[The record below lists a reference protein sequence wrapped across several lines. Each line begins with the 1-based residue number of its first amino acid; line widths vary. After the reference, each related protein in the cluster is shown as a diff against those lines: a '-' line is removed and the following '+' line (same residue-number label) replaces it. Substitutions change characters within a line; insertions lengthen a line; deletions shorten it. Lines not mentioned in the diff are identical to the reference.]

1 MVSACQAKVLK
12 PCPDQASAS
21 ALTLL
26 EWVRNPFSST
36 NASITADPWRE
47 YYRYNFII
55 SFQALMQGFMLMSP
69 LIFGVNRS
77 LFVSYSILLLW
88 SVFWETK
95 WREAVINI
103 SFVAWLDAWLIALLF
118 HLRPRYIHTVSNCR
132 HSIWLI
138 LKLDKNNRF
147 LHCSYRSLYMYV
159 IILEITCMNHKIW
172 TRMHQWYYVEQLV
185 HSEYM

>member
-12 PCPDQASAS
+12 PYPDQASAS

-55 SFQALMQGFMLMSP
+55 SFQALMQGLMLMSP

-95 WREAVINI
+95 WREAVIII

-118 HLRPRYIHTVSNCR
+118 HLRPRYIHTVSNCFY
-132 HSIWLI
+132 SCINF
-138 LKLDKNNRF
+138 KTGENNRF
-147 LHCSYRSLYMYV
+147 LQCPYRSLYVM
-159 IILEITCMNHKIW
+159 ILEISCMNHKIW

-185 HSEYM
+185 YSEYM